1 MVDLLSLRPPAPRR
15 EGRSMMFRRR
25 PHDLEGDAALARS
38 LISTMPTK
46 TPTAEPAA
54 RHTGTAEL
62 IAFQRSAGNAAVTRL
77 VHQSSTAVLSAHRS
91 VQRADQD
98 STGVAEAT
106 GRPTLRQGSIGAD
119 VVDAQARINGIGTSP
134 RLVVDGI
141 FGPKTRSGVAAYQ
154 QNHGL
159 LADGVIG
166 PRTWRALDTTG
177 PAPNDPLACT
187 CTVQDEEADVLETT
201 SDAVLT
207 SPDADQVPAV
217 QAITLQADDEK
228 PKDTPVGTPV
238 PSTCSSDAKACFS
251 LSKRRAW
258 LLKPNKVVVLEVA
271 ALGGRKG
278 HPTPR
283 GKFTVISKDKDH
295 HSSLYKDPKTGKPAP
310 MPFYVNFAPAVGF
323 HVGSLSTESHG
334 CVHLSASAAASFFN
348 HLNKGDRVDVVP

>member
-1 MVDLLSLRPPAPRR
+1 
-15 EGRSMMFRRR
+15 MMFRRR
-25 PHDLEGDAALARS
+25 AQDLEGDAALTKS
-38 LISTMPTK
+38 LMSTSPTK
-46 TPTAEPAA
+46 TQSAEPAA
-54 RHTGTAEL
+54 PHTRAAEL

-77 VHQSSTAVLSAHRS
+77 VHHSSTATLSGHRS
-91 VQRADQD
+91 VQRAEED
-98 STGVAEAT
+98 STGVAAAT
-106 GRPTLRQGSIGAD
+106 GHPTLRQGSTGAD
-119 VVDAQARINGIGTSP
+119 VVDAQARINGTGASP

-141 FGPKTRSGVAAYQ
+141 FGPKTRSAVATYQ

-166 PRTWRALDTTG
+166 PQTWRALDATG

-201 SDAVLT
+201 SDAVLAFP
-207 SPDADQVPAV
+207 SSDQIPAV
-217 QAITLQADDEK
+217 QALTVQADDEK
-228 PKDTPVGTPV
+228 PKGTSIGTPV
-238 PSTCSSDAKACFS
+238 PATCRADAKACFS
-251 LSKRRAW
+251 ISKRRAW

-283 GKFTVISKDKDH
+283 GKFTVLSKDKNH

-323 HVGSLSTESHG
+323 HG
-334 CVHLSASAAASFFN
+334 
-348 HLNKGDRVDVVP
+348 RYR